1 MILYIWVIRMGR
13 NSYASIKRYEDKN
26 YDKILVRIPKG
37 DREIFKAH
45 AASRGESL
53 NGFIGRSLSETMLR
67 DRLAQLGAGAE
78 PQ

>member
-1 MILYIWVIRMGR
+1 MGR

-53 NGFIGRSLSETMLR
+53 NGFVGRSLSETMVR
-67 DRLAQLGAGAE
+67 DNLKKINSGAA
-78 PQ
+78 PK